1 MRINQKHLDYVYK
14 QFKNTPLW
22 LKAPNGKPT
31 NLTEEKWL
39 IVRTIEFKEHYG
51 NWESVAIKRFI
62 EGNPI
67 VEITGFVFSDDGTPI
82 VSRIA
87 KWMKDKD
94 DGDYVRDTPLGDVR
108 ITSRDIKDSWRE
120 GRRAIRAEAFR
131 VVPDVLK
138 KGIVINLVKDYKGK
152 SGLTRGLIAAPVVI
166 SGKRYYVIVAVQYDM
181 NAKRMVFHDAYTVER
196 TMFDNNKEAQ
206 QEFLATGAVPQ
217 NEGQRTSPADN
228 SVEPVLNVLR
238 RHLFVNQNELKCR
251 LDENG
256 EPVLD

>member
-51 NWESVAIKRFI
+51 NWESVAIKRFM

-108 ITSRDIKDSWRE
+108 ITWRLVCPIRASMRSWRWV
-120 GRRAIRAEAFR
+120 RNWYSSTWMCR
-131 VVPDVLK
+131 V
-138 KGIVINLVKDYKGK
+138 
-152 SGLTRGLIAAPVVI
+152 S
-166 SGKRYYVIVAVQYDM
+166 
-181 NAKRMVFHDAYTVER
+181 
-196 TMFDNNKEAQ
+196 
-206 QEFLATGAVPQ
+206 
-217 NEGQRTSPADN
+217 
-228 SVEPVLNVLR
+228 
-238 RHLFVNQNELKCR
+238 
-251 LDENG
+251 
-256 EPVLD
+256 